1 MDSRRRAELLA
12 PLSPEGLATY
22 EVLKAQ
28 LARDLDRSFAAS
40 KARREKFVETAFAD
54 LHTKLDRTI
63 DDLRWKVRGDDGRRS
78 APAAAASAS
87 STTRSAAFP
96 PVPRGSGAT
105 VADISTPAAVSAPS
119 VYTATSTC
127 APIVAALDSTS
138 PRVLAV
144 TATTHPRSTSST
156 ASWVAASVGA
166 ATASIP
172 PTMCLTECPGEEN
185 SETRTTPTSTA
196 APPASSTSA
205 IPATCEVSIEVNSM
219 ALMDIVSSSPVLTK
233 VTTTQALSP
242 TKCSTE
248 GLNSETSVACLKYLV
263 SSHHQLQQDVWL
275 AEFKTELKKSREE
288 LLAARKE
295 MNSVSFLTIRF
306 LFQCVPGYGL
316 LTLSWDP
323 GQHAVDSA
331 TTICDQGIRAICH
344 QQLSVHNRLQFAWSF
359 VWKFSGV
366 GLKRTA
372 VSFFF
377 T

>member
-1 MDSRRRAELLA
+1 MDSRRCAELLA
-12 PLSPEGLATY
+12 TLSPKGLATY

-40 KARREKFVETAFAD
+40 KARQEKSVETAFPD

-96 PVPRGSGAT
+96 HVPRGSGAT

-119 VYTATSTC
+119 AYTATSTC

-144 TATTHPRSTSST
+144 TATPPMAPAASIDLNLKRDIDHLIGGSTTPTSNPSAVITAATATHPRNTSST
-156 ASWVAASVGA
+156 ASWVAASMGA

-172 PTMCLTECPGEEN
+172 PTMCSTECPGEEN

-196 APPASSTSA
+196 APPASSSTSA

-219 ALMDIVSSSPVLTK
+219 ALMDITSSSPVLTK

-248 GLNSETSVACLKYLV
+248 GLNGETSVACLKYLV

-275 AEFKTELKKSREE
+275 AEFKTELKKSRE
-288 LLAARKE
+288 
-295 MNSVSFLTIRF
+295 
-306 LFQCVPGYGL
+306 
-316 LTLSWDP
+316 
-323 GQHAVDSA
+323 
-331 TTICDQGIRAICH
+331 
-344 QQLSVHNRLQFAWSF
+344 
-359 VWKFSGV
+359 
-366 GLKRTA
+366 
-372 VSFFF
+372 
-377 T
+377 

>member
-12 PLSPEGLATY
+12 TLSPEGLATY

-40 KARREKFVETAFAD
+40 KARREKSVETAFAD

-87 STTRSAAFP
+87 STTRSPAFP
-96 PVPRGSGAT
+96 LVPRGSGAT
-105 VADISTPAAVSAPS
+105 FADISTPAAVSAPS
-119 VYTATSTC
+119 AHTATSTC

-144 TATTHPRSTSST
+144 TAAPMAPAASIDLNLKRDIDRLVGGSTTPTSNPLAVIAAATATHPCSTSST

-172 PTMCLTECPGEEN
+172 PTMCSTECPREEN
-185 SETRTTPTSTA
+185 SETRTTPTSTV
-196 APPASSTSA
+196 APLASSTSA
-205 IPATCEVSIEVNSM
+205 IPATCGVSIEVNSM
-219 ALMDIVSSSPVLTK
+219 ALMDITSSSPVLTK

-248 GLNSETSVACLKYLV
+248 GLNGETSVACLKYLV
-263 SSHHQLQQDVWL
+263 CSHHQLQQDVWL

-295 MNSVSFLTIRF
+295 MNSVSLLIISI
-306 LFQCVPGYGL
+306 LFQCVTGYGL
-316 LTLSWDP
+316 LTLS
-323 GQHAVDSA
+323 
-331 TTICDQGIRAICH
+331 
-344 QQLSVHNRLQFAWSF
+344 
-359 VWKFSGV
+359 
-366 GLKRTA
+366 
-372 VSFFF
+372 
-377 T
+377 